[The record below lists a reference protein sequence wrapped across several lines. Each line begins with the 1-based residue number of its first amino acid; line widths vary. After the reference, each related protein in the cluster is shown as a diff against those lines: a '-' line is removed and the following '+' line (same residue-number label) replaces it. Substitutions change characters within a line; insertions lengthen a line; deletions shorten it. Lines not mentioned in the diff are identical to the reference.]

1 MADET
6 VIDDD
11 LRERAHAE
19 SARASARAGVEVRE
33 LTTTHEFDEARRVWD
48 TAWPQPQGGTE
59 MTAHLIRALH
69 HSGAYVSGAYVG
81 DEIVGAC
88 MAFVG
93 RGQEPD
99 GSWHTHLHSHVA
111 AAMPGRTDRGLGTAL
126 KVHQRAW
133 ALDKSLDRIEWTFD
147 PLVRRNARLNLIKL
161 GGTAVHYFIDFY
173 GAKED
178 GLNAGD
184 ESDRFILRWDI
195 TFDRVAEARG
205 GGIEAPSRASLV
217 AMGASVAVGVDAEG
231 APVSNDVDGPVRL
244 VALPEDIVALRGSD
258 PALAKRWRQAVRAA
272 VPPVVS
278 GGGRAVSLTAEGD
291 YVLEVGS

>member
-1 MADET
+1 VAD
-6 VIDDD
+6 IADD
-11 LRERAHAE
+11 LITRAYADSE
-19 SARASARAGVEVRE
+19 RASARAGLEVRE
-33 LTTTHEFDEARRVWD
+33 LTTVAEFDQARLVWD

-59 MTAHLIRALH
+59 MTAHLVRALH
-69 HSGAYVSGAYVG
+69 HSGAYVSGAYSG

-88 MAFVG
+88 LAFVG
-93 RGQEPD
+93 RNQEPD
-99 GSWHTHLHSHVA
+99 GTWHTHLHSHVA

-133 ALDKSLDRIEWTFD
+133 ALDHGVDRIEWTFD

-161 GGTAVHYFIDFY
+161 GGAAVRYYVDFY
-173 GAKED
+173 GAMED

-195 TFDRVAEARG
+195 TSDRVAEALG
-205 GGIEAPSRASLV
+205 GGLEAPERASLV
-217 AMGASVAVGVDAEG
+217 AMGAAVAVGVDAAG
-231 APVSNDVDGPVRL
+231 GPVLNEVDSPVRL
-244 VALPEDIVALRGSD
+244 VALPEDIVTLRGSD
-258 PALAKRWRQAVRAA
+258 APLARRWRAAVRAA
-272 VPPVVS
+272 VEPVVR

>member
-1 MADET
+1 MAD
-6 VIDDD
+6 IDDD
-11 LRERAHAE
+11 LIARALADSE
-19 SARASARAGVEVRE
+19 RASARAGLEVRE
-33 LTTTHEFDEARRVWD
+33 LTTVAEFDQARLVWD

-59 MTAHLIRALH
+59 MTAHLVRALH
-69 HSGAYVSGAYVG
+69 HSGAYVSGAYAG
-81 DEIVGAC
+81 GEIVGAC
-88 MAFVG
+88 LAFVG

-99 GSWHTHLHSHVA
+99 ASWHTHLHSHVA

-133 ALDKSLDRIEWTFD
+133 ALDRSLDRIEWTFD

-161 GGTAVHYFIDFY
+161 GGTAVRYYVDFY
-173 GAKED
+173 GAMED

-184 ESDRFILRWDI
+184 ESDRFIVRWDL
-195 TFDRVAEARG
+195 TSDRVADALAGRL
-205 GGIEAPSRASLV
+205 EAPSRAALV
-217 AMGASVAVGVDAEG
+217 AMGAAVAVGVDSDG
-231 APVSNDVDGPVRL
+231 APVLNEVDSPVQL

-258 PALAKRWRQAVRAA
+258 AALARRWRAALRAA
-272 VPPVVS
+272 VEPVVS

>member
-1 MADET
+1 VAD
-6 VIDDD
+6 IDDD
-11 LRERAHAE
+11 LIRRAYADSE
-19 SARASARAGVEVRE
+19 RASARAGLEVRE
-33 LTTTHEFDEARRVWD
+33 LTTVPEFDQARLVWD

-59 MTAHLIRALH
+59 MTAHLVRALH

-88 MAFVG
+88 LAFVG

-133 ALDKSLDRIEWTFD
+133 ALERGLDRIEWTFD
-147 PLVRRNARLNLIKL
+147 PLVRRNARLNLVKL
-161 GGTAVHYFIDFY
+161 GGAAVRYYIDFY
-173 GAKED
+173 GAMTD

-184 ESDRFILRWDI
+184 ESDRFILRWDLAS
-195 TFDRVAEARG
+195 DRVVDALG
-205 GGIEAPSRASLV
+205 GGVEAPGRAALL
-217 AMGASVAVGVDAEG
+217 AMGAGMAVGVDADG
-231 APVSNDVDGPVRL
+231 APVLNEVDAPVRL

-258 PALAKRWRQAVRAA
+258 AALARRWRAAVRAA
-272 VPPVVS
+272 VEPVIS